1 VHYYRFDQ
9 SGQAGLQCIVIK
21 ALNFRLMAAMD
32 CQLRI
37 EKNQDR
43 QS

>member
-21 ALNFRLMAAMD
+21 ALKLQVDGGYGLRAAH
-32 CQLRI
+32 
-37 EKNQDR
+37 
-43 QS
+43 